1 MFKSLLDRLMVTNI
15 PDRPPF
21 MQIVDRENSIALN
34 TGYILQIDDERLFV
48 NIIKFKKGGEKNM
61 TTKIIRVAKPRM
73 EEYFEEFK
81 ARKDRLEER
90 KTLAIEEAVKKVT
103 EEIEL
108 EFNEEANTLDKLIND
123 VSEEKEIEVEE
134 EPVEPVETEEVSATT
149 EQTEENVVNDVPVEQ
164 PVNQIF

>member
-90 KTLAIEEAVKKVT
+90 KTLAIEEAV
-103 EEIEL
+103 
-108 EFNEEANTLDKLIND
+108 
-123 VSEEKEIEVEE
+123 
-134 EPVEPVETEEVSATT
+134 
-149 EQTEENVVNDVPVEQ
+149 
-164 PVNQIF
+164 